1 MGMDSL
7 LYETMHSTLFAVAL
21 QLSSV
26 TAVFSSIQLL
36 PRNDFIR
43 SVKEIR

>member
-21 QLSSV
+21 QL
-26 TAVFSSIQLL
+26 TLLIAVFRSIQLL
-36 PRNDFIR
+36 TRNDLIR